1 MSMDTP
7 ITSSHPALMILSR
20 SCILTI
26 VEIITDCII
35 NSCFSKK
42 KKLKVTSTDH
52 PRYIFKSLIATYI
65 LQGLNMS
72 MNYNKLCMNIKYFQI
87 NLLIANKKFV

>member
-1 MSMDTP
+1 MTVRRAKYSTGKDFQFKHPEFEVMSMDTP

-42 KKLKVTSTDH
+42 K
-52 PRYIFKSLIATYI
+52 IKS
-65 LQGLNMS
+65 
-72 MNYNKLCMNIKYFQI
+72 NIHRPSAIYFQEFDSYLYFTRYHYV
-87 NLLIANKKFV
+87 NEL